1 MVAGISGI
9 GAIVAHDEH
18 MSRSHFFTEREGA
31 GVHAGA
37 DVRSFVD
44 GHAVDRDRLAG
55 PLAGHGVTGQADKSF
70 DEVVAAESA
79 AVLLLQPMVRVLED
93 HHVAALELED
103 FGGEFAGDD
112 PVARFDGVQHGAGRN
127 HVEAEQEHAHQQHD
141 DDGYAA
147 PDQGVS

>member
-18 MSRSHFFTEREGA
+18 MSRGHFFIEREGA

-79 AVLLLQPMVRVLED
+79 AVLLLQPMVRSLKTTTSPRWS
-93 HHVAALELED
+93 LKTL
-103 FGGEFAGDD
+103 
-112 PVARFDGVQHGAGRN
+112 
-127 HVEAEQEHAHQQHD
+127 
-141 DDGYAA
+141 
-147 PDQGVS
+147 GVSLLVMTRSPGSMVFSMEPDGIT

>member
-79 AVLLLQPMVRVLED
+79 AVLLLQSGSLKTTTSPRWSLKT
-93 HHVAALELED
+93 L
-103 FGGEFAGDD
+103 
-112 PVARFDGVQHGAGRN
+112 
-127 HVEAEQEHAHQQHD
+127 
-141 DDGYAA
+141 
-147 PDQGVS
+147 GVSLLVTTRSPGSMVFSMEPDGIT